1 MAWLVTLPAKTQHCG
16 SSGSCPTGW
25 CGSLGEGSKAPKCN
39 ADCRLP
45 RDQQTGSRGNHWKLL
60 KRAERHM
67 TCETVNMTQTSL
79 LLSYRLVRVAESE
92 SQRVCAVQFASGLAD
107 DRRSGS
113 ASRKLRDENNKQMVQ
128 MTVLSDDV
136 ATAQGNFGRT
146 QARGLS
152 CGTIL

>member
-1 MAWLVTLPAKTQHCG
+1 
-16 SSGSCPTGW
+16 
-25 CGSLGEGSKAPKCN
+25 
-39 ADCRLP
+39 
-45 RDQQTGSRGNHWKLL
+45 
-60 KRAERHM
+60 M
-67 TCETVNMTQTSL
+67 TCETVNIMTQTSL

-92 SQRVCAVQFASGLAD
+92 SQRVSAVQFAAGLAD
-107 DRRSGS
+107 ETDGLAARVD
-113 ASRKLRDENNKQMVQ
+113 KLRDENNKQMVQ

>member
-1 MAWLVTLPAKTQHCG
+1 
-16 SSGSCPTGW
+16 
-25 CGSLGEGSKAPKCN
+25 
-39 ADCRLP
+39 
-45 RDQQTGSRGNHWKLL
+45 
-60 KRAERHM
+60 M

-92 SQRVCAVQFASGLAD
+92 SQRVSAVQFAAGLAD
-107 DRRSGS
+107 ETDGLAARVD
-113 ASRKLRDENNKQMVQ
+113 KLRDENNIQMVQ

-136 ATAQGNFGRT
+136 ATAQGSFGRT